1 MSSWINRAQAVLPGG
16 GFGNFDPSLV
26 IKNGQGSRVWDVE
39 GNEYIDYLIG
49 SGPMLLGHGH
59 PEVVEAIEKQLRDGF
74 TFFANNPQGIE
85 LAERICEAVPCA
97 EQLRYVST
105 GGEADMFAI
114 RLARAHTGRDLI
126 IKFEGGY
133 HGMSDEGQMSLSPT
147 ELRPFPEAEPDS
159 AGILD
164 KAREGVLIAAWNDPT
179 QLDAL
184 FAEHGTRI
192 AAIIAEPLQRI
203 IPAEPGFLEH
213 LRALCDQHGSLLIF
227 DEIVTGFR
235 FAWGGAQAK
244 YGVTPDLCTLGKPI
258 GGGLPL
264 AAVAGR
270 AEIMRLFDKSLA
282 GAKWLMQVGTLSG
295 NPLASVAGL
304 ATLEVLSR
312 PGTYEVMS
320 NFGQRIQQMHQDALA
335 PKGIPFQVVGDP
347 MLFDVVFAETPI
359 RDYRDTF
366 AADKTAQGTF
376 NRVLREQGIL
386 KSPAKIYPHLAL
398 TEADLGQTESAIQA
412 AAAALIQ

>member
-1 MSSWINRAQAVLPGG
+1 MSSWTDRAQAVLPGG

-59 PEVVEAIEKQLRDGF
+59 PDVVEAIEKQLRDGF

-159 AGILD
+159 AGILE
-164 KAREGVLIAAWNDPT
+164 KAREGVLIAAWNDPE

-184 FAEHGTRI
+184 FAQHGQRI

-203 IPAEPGFLEH
+203 IPPEPGFLEH
-213 LRALCDQHGSLLIF
+213 LRALCDQHGSLLVF

-244 YGVTPDLCTLGKPI
+244 YGVTPDLCTLGKTI

-264 AAVAGR
+264 AALAGR
-270 AEIMRLFDKSLA
+270 ADLMRLFDKSQA
-282 GAKWLMQVGTLSG
+282 GAQWLMQVGTLSG

-312 PGTYEVMS
+312 PGTYEVMHDY
-320 NFGQRIQQMHQDALA
+320 GQRIQQMLDDALA
-335 PKGIPFQVVGDP
+335 RTGIPFRIVGDP

-398 TEADLGQTESAIQA
+398 TEADLGQTESAIQTA
-412 AAAALIQ
+412 AATLIQ

>member
-1 MSSWINRAQAVLPGG
+1 MSSWTDRAQAVLPGG

-49 SGPMLLGHGH
+49 SGPMLLGHCH

-85 LAERICEAVPCA
+85 LAERIGEAVPCA

-159 AGILD
+159 AGILE
-164 KAREGVLIAAWNDPT
+164 KARESVLIAAWNDPA

-184 FAEHGTRI
+184 FAQHGQRI

-203 IPAEPGFLEH
+203 IPPEPGFLEH
-213 LRALCDQHGSLLIF
+213 LRALCDQHGSLLVF

-244 YGVTPDLCTLGKPI
+244 YGVTPDLCTLGKTI

-264 AAVAGR
+264 AALAGR
-270 AEIMRLFDKSLA
+270 ADLMRLFDKSKA
-282 GAKWLMQVGTLSG
+282 GAQWLMQVGTLSG

-304 ATLEVLSR
+304 ATLGVLSR
-312 PGTYEVMS
+312 PGTYEVMHDY
-320 NFGQRIQQMHQDALA
+320 GQRIQQMLDDALA
-335 PKGIPFQVVGDP
+335 RTGIPFRIVGDP

-398 TEADLGQTESAIQA
+398 TEADLGQTESAIQTA
-412 AAAALIQ
+412 AATLIQ

>member
-1 MSSWINRAQAVLPGG
+1 MSSWTDRAQAVLPGG

-159 AGILD
+159 AGILE
-164 KAREGVLIAAWNDPT
+164 KAREGVLIAAWNDLA

-184 FAEHGTRI
+184 FAQHGQRI

-203 IPAEPGFLEH
+203 IPPEPGFLEH
-213 LRALCDQHGSLLIF
+213 LRALCDQHGSLLVF

-244 YGVTPDLCTLGKPI
+244 YGVTPDLCTLGKTI

-264 AAVAGR
+264 AALAGR
-270 AEIMRLFDKSLA
+270 ADLMRLFDKSQA
-282 GAKWLMQVGTLSG
+282 GAQWLMQVGTLSG

-304 ATLEVLSR
+304 ATLGVLSR
-312 PGTYEVMS
+312 PGTYEVMHDY
-320 NFGQRIQQMHQDALA
+320 GQRIQQMLDDALA
-335 PKGIPFQVVGDP
+335 RTGIPFRIVGDP

-398 TEADLGQTESAIQA
+398 TEADLGQTESAIQTA
-412 AAAALIQ
+412 AATLIQ

>member
-1 MSSWINRAQAVLPGG
+1 MSSWTDRAQVVLPGG

-59 PEVVEAIEKQLRDGF
+59 PEVVDAIEKQLRDGF

-159 AGILD
+159 AGILE
-164 KAREGVLIAAWNDPT
+164 KAREGVLIAAWNDPA

-184 FAEHGTRI
+184 FAEHGQQI

-235 FAWGGAQAK
+235 FAWGGAQTK
-244 YGVTPDLCTLGKPI
+244 YGVTPDLCTLGKTI

-270 AEIMRLFDKSLA
+270 TDLMRLFDKSQA
-282 GAKWLMQVGTLSG
+282 GAQWLMQVGTLSG

-312 PGTYEVMS
+312 PGTYEVMHDY
-320 NFGQRIQQMHQDALA
+320 GQRIQQMLHDVLA
-335 PKGIPFQVVGDP
+335 PTGIPFQIVGDP

-376 NRVLREQGIL
+376 NRVLREHGIL

-398 TEADLGQTESAIQA
+398 TEADLTRTESAIQA
-412 AAAALIQ
+412 AAAALTQ

>member
-1 MSSWINRAQAVLPGG
+1 MSSWTDRAQVVLPGG

-59 PEVVEAIEKQLRDGF
+59 PEVVDAIEKQLRDGF

-133 HGMSDEGQMSLSPT
+133 HGMSDEGQMSLSPS

-159 AGILD
+159 AGILE
-164 KAREGVLIAAWNDPT
+164 KAREGVLIAAWNDPA

-184 FAEHGTRI
+184 FAEHGQRI

-203 IPAEPGFLEH
+203 
-213 LRALCDQHGSLLIF
+213 
-227 DEIVTGFR
+227 
-235 FAWGGAQAK
+235 
-244 YGVTPDLCTLGKPI
+244 
-258 GGGLPL
+258 
-264 AAVAGR
+264 
-270 AEIMRLFDKSLA
+270 
-282 GAKWLMQVGTLSG
+282 
-295 NPLASVAGL
+295 
-304 ATLEVLSR
+304 
-312 PGTYEVMS
+312 
-320 NFGQRIQQMHQDALA
+320 
-335 PKGIPFQVVGDP
+335 
-347 MLFDVVFAETPI
+347 
-359 RDYRDTF
+359 
-366 AADKTAQGTF
+366 
-376 NRVLREQGIL
+376 
-386 KSPAKIYPHLAL
+386 
-398 TEADLGQTESAIQA
+398 
-412 AAAALIQ
+412 